1 MQLADIDLMDQDQ
14 FVSGVP
20 HEAFALLRREAPVWW
35 QDEPDGGGHWAV
47 TRYHDVVAVNRD
59 VDTFSSGRKG
69 ALLLDPPDETA
80 AETMRLLMLNMDP
93 PLHTRYR
100 RLVNKGFTPRMVA
113 QLEERIVRRTNQ
125 ILDRVSERGECD
137 LVTEVSSELPLQVIA
152 ELLGVPEEDRHL
164 VFDWS
169 NRMIGRDDAEYALTE
184 EIAQSA
190 AFELYAYADALTEA
204 KRADPHEDL
213 LSILTHAEIGGDKLS
228 QLEIDVFFLLL
239 AVAGN
244 ETTRNLISHGVL
256 ALAEHPDERRRL
268 IENPDL
274 LPSAIEEMLRYASPV
289 MHFRRTALRE
299 TEIAGQRIAEGDK
312 LIFWHISANRDE
324 TVFDDPMRF
333 DITRSPNEHVA
344 FGGGGPHFCLG
355 ANLARVEIRVMFREL
370 LRRMPD
376 FELAGPVSRLR
387 SNFINGIKHLP
398 ISFSPSPA
406 ELASAPA

>member
-1 MQLADIDLMDQDQ
+1 MELADVDLMDQDQ
-14 FVSGVP
+14 FVLGVP
-20 HEAFALLRREAPVWW
+20 HDAFALLRREAPVFW
-35 QDEPDGGGHWAV
+35 QEEPEGSGFWAV
-47 TRYHDVVAVNRD
+47 TRYHDVVQVNRE
-59 VDTFSSGRKG
+59 VETFSSGRKG
-69 ALLLDPPDETA
+69 ALLVEPPDEA
-80 AETMRLLMLNMDP
+80 GIETMRLLMLNMDP

-100 RLVNKGFTPRMVA
+100 RLVNKGFTPRMVS
-113 QLEERIVRRTNQ
+113 QLEERIVWRANQ
-125 ILDRVSERGECD
+125 ILDKVCESGECD

-152 ELLGVPEEDRHL
+152 ELLGVPEDDRHL

-184 EIAQSA
+184 EIATSA
-190 AFELYAYADALTEA
+190 AFELYAYADALTAE
-204 KRADPHEDL
+204 KRVKPQEDL
-213 LSILTHAEIGGDKLS
+213 LSILTQAEIAGDKLS

-268 IENPDL
+268 LDDPHL
-274 LPSAIEEMLRYASPV
+274 LGSAIEEMLRFASPV
-289 MHFRRTALRE
+289 MHFRRTAHRD
-299 TEIAGQRIAEGDK
+299 TEIAGHPIKEGEK
-312 LIFWHISANRDE
+312 VVFWHVSANRDE

-333 DITRSPNEHVA
+333 DVTRSPNEHVA

-355 ANLARVEIRVMFREL
+355 ANLARVEIKIMFTEL

-406 ELASAPA
+406 ELTPAPA